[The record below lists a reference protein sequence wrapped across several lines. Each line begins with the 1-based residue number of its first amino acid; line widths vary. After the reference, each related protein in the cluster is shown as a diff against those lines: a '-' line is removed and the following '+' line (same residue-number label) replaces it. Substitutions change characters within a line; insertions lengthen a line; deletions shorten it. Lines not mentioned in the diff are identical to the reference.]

1 MESGNRLGEYLRA
14 RREILTPE
22 DAGLPQTNRRRVQG
36 LRRDEAAALAGIST
50 EYYLQIEQG
59 DDPHPS
65 EQVLHGLAQ
74 ALQLDEHAT
83 AHLHSLAH
91 PGSGRRRAAPETERA
106 SISLQNLIASW
117 TNQAA
122 YVQGR
127 LMDVLAANPLAVALS
142 PIYTPGVNGLRAA
155 FLDPTMREFNRDW
168 DDMIARTVAGLRAL
182 VGPDV
187 DDPDLTQ
194 LVGELSVRSSDFR
207 RLWARQ
213 DVRPKSSGVALLRH
227 PIVGPLD
234 LHYEKL
240 AIAGTEGQ
248 TLVILHAEP
257 GSESAA
263 ALRRLAATVP
273 ATPAVEDE
281 RELTPPV
288 SIDSKRRQL

>member
-36 LRRDEAAALAGIST
+36 LRRDETAALAGIST
-50 EYYLQIEQG
+50 EYYLQLEQG
-59 DDPHPS
+59 DDQHPS
-65 EQVLHGLAQ
+65 EQVLRGLAR

-83 AHLHSLAH
+83 AHLHGLAH
-91 PGSGRRRAAPETERA
+91 PGSGRRRAAPQAESA
-106 SISLQNLIASW
+106 STSMQNLIASW
-117 TNQAA
+117 TDQAA
-122 YVQGR
+122 YVEGR
-127 LMDVLAANPLAVALS
+127 LMDVLAANPLAIALS

-168 DDMIARTVAGLRAL
+168 DDMVARTVAGLRAL

-187 DDPDLTQ
+187 DDPGLTQ
-194 LVGELSVRSSDFR
+194 LVGELSVRSADFR

-213 DVRPKSSGVALLRH
+213 DVRPKSSGTTLLRH

-234 LHYEKL
+234 LQYEKL
-240 AIAGTEGQ
+240 AISGTEGQ
-248 TLVILHAEP
+248 TLVIFHAEP

-263 ALRRLAATVP
+263 ALRRLAASIP
-273 ATPAVEDE
+273 ATPAEEEE